1 MEAVDP
7 VQVYLRLMVA
17 AVFTYLVESMLPPDD
32 SVIEMTA
39 IGGEAG
45 TIGDMRIQ
53 VLGILAFCASYVER
67 AGVGLSVAI
76 GASQKAYLQLA
87 VSLLSKFELFSM
99 VHFIYRT
106 GLVAGLEKLF
116 VELDVV
122 AKPCRLGL

>member
-17 AVFTYLVESMLPPDD
+17 AVFTYLVEPVLPPDD
-32 SVIEMTA
+32 SVIEMSA

-87 VSLLSKFELFSM
+87 VSLCIFENQ
-99 VHFIYRT
+99 
-106 GLVAGLEKLF
+106 
-116 VELDVV
+116 
-122 AKPCRLGL
+122 

>member
-7 VQVYLRLMVA
+7 VQVYLSLMVA
-17 AVFTYLVESMLPPDD
+17 AVFTYLVESILPPDD
-32 SVIEMTA
+32 SVIEMSA

-76 GASQKAYLQLA
+76 GASQKAA
-87 VSLLSKFELFSM
+87 CSLL
-99 VHFIYRT
+99 
-106 GLVAGLEKLF
+106 
-116 VELDVV
+116 
-122 AKPCRLGL
+122 